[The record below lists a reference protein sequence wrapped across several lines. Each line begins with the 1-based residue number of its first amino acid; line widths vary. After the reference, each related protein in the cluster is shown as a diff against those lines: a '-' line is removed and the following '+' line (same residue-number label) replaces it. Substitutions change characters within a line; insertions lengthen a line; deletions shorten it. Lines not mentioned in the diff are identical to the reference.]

1 MEWVKK
7 FSGKIYGIHY
17 KDFIF
22 ERNGQWKD
30 VIVGEGNLDL
40 PAFTAA
46 LKETGFDGMEVIEY
60 EANAENPIPALT
72 RCVEAIRTKGL
83 K

>member
-1 MEWVKK
+1 M
-7 FSGKIYGIHY
+7 
-17 KDFIF
+17 
-22 ERNGQWKD
+22 
-30 VIVGEGNLDL
+30 IVGEGNLDL

-72 RCVEAIRTKGL
+72 RCVEGIRTKGL